1 LVALFIAH
9 DERSRSTLAAK
20 IKSMKELLA
29 KYESKRP
36 EIVFEWKDPF
46 TEAEGWVVINS
57 LRGGAAGGGTRMRA
71 GLDKREV
78 ESLAKTMEIKFTVS
92 GPQIGG
98 AKSGINF
105 DPRDPRKQEV
115 LERWF
120 AAVTPLLKHYYGTGG
135 DLNVDEI
142 HEVIAI
148 TEECGIW
155 HPQEGVF
162 NGHFGPTEAQKV
174 KRIGNLRQGVIKV
187 LEDAVY
193 SPDIDRKYRVADMI
207 TGFGVAASVK
217 HYYELWGGQLKG
229 KRVIVQGWGNVA
241 AAAAYYCTQEG
252 ALVVGIIDRTGG
264 IIDEQGLDFNAVKKL
279 FLERK
284 GMQLS
289 APNML
294 SFDEVNARIW
304 DVKADVFLPC
314 AASRLVTDDQMKRMI
329 TAGLSVVS
337 CGANVPFADA
347 QIFYGPIAE
356 YADEHI
362 SVIPDFIANCGMAR
376 VFAYLMSNGDV
387 DMTDRGIFEDTSH
400 TIRQALQQI
409 HLGHREKT
417 GLTRAAFEIS
427 LKKLV

>member
-1 LVALFIAH
+1 
-9 DERSRSTLAAK
+9 
-20 IKSMKELLA
+20 MKDLLH
-29 KYESKRP
+29 KYELKKP
-36 EIVFEWKDPF
+36 EIVFEWKDPYS
-46 TEAEGWVVINS
+46 EAEGWVVINS

-105 DPRDPRKQEV
+105 DPRDKRKQEV
-115 LERWF
+115 LERWY

-142 HEVIAI
+142 HEVIPI

-187 LEDAVY
+187 IEDEKY
-193 SPDIDRKYRVADMI
+193 SPDLAQKFKVADMI
-207 TGFGVAASVK
+207 TGFGVAEAVR
-217 HYYELWGGQLKG
+217 HYYNLWGGNIAG
-229 KRVIVQGWGNVA
+229 KKVVVQGWGNVA
-241 AAAAYYCTQEG
+241 AAAAFYCAQSG
-252 ALVVGIIDRTGG
+252 AVITGIIDRAGG
-264 IIDEQGLDFNAVKKL
+264 IIDQNGIGFDKIREL
-279 FLERK
+279 FLSRQN
-284 GMQLS
+284 MQLQ
-289 APNML
+289 APNLM
-294 SFDEVNARIW
+294 SFDEVNSKIW
-304 DVKADVFLPC
+304 DTPADIFLPC
-314 AASRLVTDDQMKRMI
+314 AASRLVTDDQIKRLI
-329 TAGLSVVS
+329 NAGLQVISS
-337 CGANVPFADA
+337 GANVPFADQ

-356 YADEHI
+356 YADEHV

-387 DMTDRGIFEDTSH
+387 DMTDAGIFNDTSK
-400 TIRQALQQI
+400 TIHDALQLVHERNKSKVGI
-409 HLGHREKT
+409 
-417 GLTRAAFEIS
+417 TRSAFEIA